1 MKQFKTTKFYRMFAA
16 FLSIIMLSCTPTS
29 MVEAKEA
36 FPLRTEYTSANEL
49 CEICWLSYNKGAY
62 GPIIVVQGQLQNW
75 FIKKDV
81 YLITLCGTEL
91 LDGQSTGI
99 LEDLLVG
106 FQQENNAYTQNV
118 VNMIKNTIPEG
129 SNLFFTG
136 HSLGG
141 MVCQQVAANTY
152 VKDNYNVLN
161 TVTFGS
167 PVISGGQREGVVR
180 RLGDT
185 SDFVPYLSVTGQFV
199 RQIAGLNRE
208 DGGYSADGWS
218 FSAGWKA
225 HNNSYIRE
233 DLWGDY
239 DVTGKKGGHAK
250 LTLDLSTLRFEQ
262 APSWF

>member
-99 LEDLLVG
+99 LEDL
-106 FQQENNAYTQNV
+106 
-118 VNMIKNTIPEG
+118 
-129 SNLFFTG
+129 
-136 HSLGG
+136 
-141 MVCQQVAANTY
+141 
-152 VKDNYNVLN
+152 
-161 TVTFGS
+161 
-167 PVISGGQREGVVR
+167 
-180 RLGDT
+180 
-185 SDFVPYLSVTGQFV
+185 
-199 RQIAGLNRE
+199 
-208 DGGYSADGWS
+208 
-218 FSAGWKA
+218 
-225 HNNSYIRE
+225 
-233 DLWGDY
+233 WGDY